1 MIKLVL
7 SCAFAAIKT
16 SLSLKKR
23 MRGKKSRRLA
33 FDAFVVFQVAAM
45 KVARTSLDAA
55 LGLRVKT
62 YIKIF

>member
-1 MIKLVL
+1 MIKLAL

-16 SLSLKKR
+16 PLSLKKKNAR
-23 MRGKKSRRLA
+23 QKIQTLS

-45 KVARTSLDAA
+45 KVARPSLDTA

>member
-1 MIKLVL
+1 MIDLAL

-16 SLSLKKR
+16 PFSLKKD
-23 MRGKKSRRLA
+23 RRLA

-45 KVARTSLDAA
+45 KVARPSLDAA
-55 LGLRVKT
+55 LGLRAKT

>member
-1 MIKLVL
+1 ML
-7 SCAFAAIKT
+7 S
-16 SLSLKKR
+16 
-23 MRGKKSRRLA
+23 

-45 KVARTSLDAA
+45 KVARPSLDAA

>member
-1 MIKLVL
+1 MIDLAL

-16 SLSLKKR
+16 PLSLKKNAR
-23 MRGKKSRRLA
+23 QKIQTLS

-45 KVARTSLDAA
+45 KVARPSLDAA
-55 LGLRVKT
+55 LGLRAKT

>member
-1 MIKLVL
+1 MIDLAL

-16 SLSLKKR
+16 PLSLKKR
-23 MRGKKSRRLA
+23 DARQKIQTLS
-33 FDAFVVFQVAAM
+33 FDAFVVFQVAATSL
-45 KVARTSLDAA
+45 AGLSLDAA